1 MIMGELWREWIQGK
15 YLSVMTDLAIYF
27 AKRNE
32 PHTIF
37 KDNFNQSR
45 ILHSSKSV
53 NFLDDFGPVFDAM
66 SELIL
71 PARKIEFIKELCSS
85 ISIFLEDERLGEK
98 KSRLIVIEHIET
110 LLVCLSSQL
119 NSIEFESITLSSE
132 DEAELFSMLDLIAE
146 ILSKLEP
153 NFVGWFICLSAWW
166 RIENQKRNPNGGGAR
181 PSSGCKRRAPPP
193 FVLRF

>member
-15 YLSVMTDLAIYF
+15 YLSVMTDLAVYF

-66 SELIL
+66 SEHIL
-71 PARKIEFIKELCSS
+71 PGRKIEFIKELWSS
-85 ISIFLEDERLGEK
+85 ISIFLEDNRLGEK

-119 NSIEFESITLSSE
+119 NSIE
-132 DEAELFSMLDLIAE
+132 
-146 ILSKLEP
+146 
-153 NFVGWFICLSAWW
+153 
-166 RIENQKRNPNGGGAR
+166 
-181 PSSGCKRRAPPP
+181 
-193 FVLRF
+193 